1 MEMNMERKAFS
12 STDLSNPLQ
21 ERRGDF
27 NDYPTHSHPFPHYT
41 LREPAPAP
49 YRKHPLAPEYK
60 TRMREANKAAKA
72 AAKKRRCNGWQAQ
85 LQSIIDEHNWRHASK
100 NKGVSFKTMHDR
112 ATFLFYCFRMLRA
125 ANPPFKPEPRNLG
138 NRHIRYLVGLWV
150 QRRLSAGTLQVY
162 LCYLRTF
169 CEWTNHPGMVLP
181 LERYLPDP
189 VLAKRT
195 YAAKEDKSWIAHGVV
210 PAEKIAEIRRYDPRA
225 ACWFRNCL
233 AHAARLKEV
242 LMMLPH
248 QAEIDGNLFLTS
260 DGRAMKY
267 ETYLELK
274 RGTKGGRVRFVP
286 IDTPEKRAALEEA
299 KQLVKSETGHLGDPT
314 KSLRQ
319 NIRRFKHICD
329 KFGITKAKL
338 GVTLHGLRHQY
349 AVERYEK
356 FSGTPAPVRG
366 GAPVAREVDR
376 AARLQ
381 VAEEL
386 GHSRENITG
395 AYLGGILKS
404 PTKGG
409 EAPTASAE
417 AQQEPHGGVRAPE
430 EKKDAE

>member
-1 MEMNMERKAFS
+1 MEMSMERKAFP

-21 ERRGDF
+21 ETRGDF
-27 NDYPTHSHPFPHYT
+27 NHYPTHPHPFPHYT

-49 YRKHPLAPEYK
+49 YQGHPLPPGYK
-60 TRMREANKAAKA
+60 ARSRDAKKAAKPGG
-72 AAKKRRCNGWQAQ
+72 KKRWRTGWQAQ

-112 ATFLFYCFRMLRA
+112 ATFLFSCFRMLRA
-125 ANPPFKPEPRNLG
+125 ANPPFKPQPRNLG
-138 NRHIRYLVGLWV
+138 NRHITHLVGQWV
-150 QRRLSAGTLQVY
+150 ERGLSAGTLRVY

-181 LERYLPDP
+181 LERYLSDP
-189 VLAKRT
+189 ALAKRT
-195 YAAKEDKSWIAHGVV
+195 YAAKEDKSWIAHRIV
-210 PAEKIAEIRRYDPRA
+210 PEEKIAEIRRYDLRA

-233 AHAARLKEV
+233 AYAARLKEV

-248 QAEIDGNLFLTS
+248 QAEVDGKLFLTS

-319 NIRRFKHICD
+319 NMRRFKHVCD

-386 GHSRENITG
+386 GHSRENITR

-404 PTKGG
+404 PAKAE
-409 EAPTASAE
+409 EARDGSEASSP
-417 AQQEPHGGVRAPE
+417 EPVADPRASE
-430 EKKDAE
+430 ERKDPR

>member
-1 MEMNMERKAFS
+1 
-12 STDLSNPLQ
+12 
-21 ERRGDF
+21 
-27 NDYPTHSHPFPHYT
+27 
-41 LREPAPAP
+41 
-49 YRKHPLAPEYK
+49 
-60 TRMREANKAAKA
+60 
-72 AAKKRRCNGWQAQ
+72 
-85 LQSIIDEHNWRHASK
+85 
-100 NKGVSFKTMHDR
+100 
-112 ATFLFYCFRMLRA
+112 
-125 ANPPFKPEPRNLG
+125 
-138 NRHIRYLVGLWV
+138 
-150 QRRLSAGTLQVY
+150 
-162 LCYLRTF
+162 
-169 CEWTNHPGMVLP
+169 MVLP
-181 LERYLPDP
+181 LESYLSDP
-189 VLAKRT
+189 ALAKRT

-248 QAEIDGNLFLTS
+248 QAEIDGKLFLTS
-260 DGRAMKY
+260 DRRAMKH

-319 NIRRFKHICD
+319 NMRRFKHICD

-409 EAPTASAE
+409 EAPTASGE
-417 AQQEPHGGVRAPE
+417 AQPEPHGGVRAPE

>member
-1 MEMNMERKAFS
+1 MEMSMERKTFS

-21 ERRGDF
+21 ETRGDF
-27 NDYPTHSHPFPHYT
+27 NDYPTHPHPFPHYT
-41 LREPAPAP
+41 LREPAPTP

-60 TRMREANKAAKA
+60 ARMREATKAAKA
-72 AAKKRRCNGWQAQ
+72 AAKEKRRNGWQAQ

-112 ATFLFYCFRMLRA
+112 ATFLFSCFRMLRA
-125 ANPPFKPEPRNLG
+125 ANPPFKTEPRNLADK
-138 NRHIRYLVGLWV
+138 HVRYLVGQWV
-150 QRRLSAGTLQVY
+150 ERKLSAGTLQVY

-169 CEWTNHPGMVLP
+169 CEWTNHSGLVLP
-181 LERYLPDP
+181 LERYLSDP
-189 VLAKRT
+189 ALGKRT
-195 YAAKEDKSWIAHGVV
+195 YAAKEDKSWIAHGIV
-210 PAEKIAEIRRYDPRA
+210 PEEKIAEIRRYDARA

-233 AHAARLKEV
+233 AHGARLKEV

-248 QAEIDGNLFLTS
+248 QAEIDGSLFLTS
-260 DGRAMKY
+260 DRRATKY

-319 NIRRFKHICD
+319 NMRRFKHVCD

-349 AVERYEK
+349 AADRYEK
-356 FSGTPAPVRG
+356 FSGTPAPVRS

-376 AARLQ
+376 TARLQ

-404 PTKGG
+404 AAK
-409 EAPTASAE
+409 AE
-417 AQQEPHGGVRAPE
+417 QVRAGSEASSPEPVVNPHASE
-430 EKKDAE
+430 EKKDPR